1 MTVQIDPTISFGQ
14 IVATSL
20 VILLTLWA
28 GVWALLSLNAR
39 QYSERLKEK
48 FSEQTMAIA
57 ENKRATEIGIGSL
70 RDQLTSH
77 KNSIDTKMEGLA
89 NQTRTLERDLMTLKS
104 ELPNHYERRDDAIR
118 REMTIISR
126 LERIA
131 EKMRER
137 AE

>member
-1 MTVQIDPTISFGQ
+1 MHIDLTTNFGQ
-14 IVATSL
+14 LVATGFVMVL
-20 VILLTLWA
+20 ALWA

-39 QYSERLKEK
+39 QFSERLKEK
-48 FSEQTMAIA
+48 FAEQTLAIG
-57 ENKRATEIGIGSL
+57 ENKRATETGIGSL

-77 KNSIDTKMEGLA
+77 KTSIDTKMEGLA
-89 NQTRTLERDLMTLKS
+89 SQTRTLERDLMTLKS

-137 AE
+137 TE

>member
-1 MTVQIDPTISFGQ
+1 MLIDPTITFGQ
-14 IVATSL
+14 LIATS
-20 VILLTLWA
+20 VVLLLALWA

-39 QYSERLKEK
+39 QYSARLSEK
-48 FSEQTMAIA
+48 FVEQTNAIS
-57 ENKRATEIGIGSL
+57 ENKKATETGIAAL

-77 KNSIDTKMEGLA
+77 KTSIDTKMEGLA

-126 LERIA
+126 LDRIN

>member
-1 MTVQIDPTISFGQ
+1 MTTALITVL
-14 IVATSL
+14 A
-20 VILLTLWA
+20 LWGGA
-28 GVWALLSLNAR
+28 WTLLSLNAK
-39 QYSERLKEK
+39 QFSERMKDK
-48 FSEQTMAIA
+48 FDETTKAIA
-57 ENKRATEIGIGSL
+57 GQKDATEKGIGAL

-77 KNSIDTKMEGLA
+77 KTSIDTKMEGLA
-89 NQTRTLERDLMTLKS
+89 AQTRTLERDLMTLKS